1 MKEKLLIIFGTGQQS
16 EIITFYLNK
25 LSRKIY
31 AYCVDDKF
39 YKKNNFKGKK
49 IITTKELL
57 KKYKPNDFK
66 LHIAL
71 SYKKL
76 NQLRY
81 EKYKFFKDRGY
92 TFESIVSNTNLNKSE
107 FKLGENTVV
116 LDSYIQPHAKIG
128 NNTFIWSG
136 STIGHHSSI
145 GNNCWISSGS
155 TIGGNC
161 KIRDFSFLG
170 LNSTIGHFV
179 NIGKKCF
186 VGSSAHVT
194 KSVTSNSVVV
204 QNDSKKIYFDP
215 VKFLEI
221 KNFK

>member
-1 MKEKLLIIFGTGQQS
+1 MS
-16 EIITFYLNK
+16 
-25 LSRKIY
+25 
-31 AYCVDDKF
+31 
-39 YKKNNFKGKK
+39 
-49 IITTKELL
+49 
-57 KKYKPNDFK
+57 
-66 LHIAL
+66 
-71 SYKKL
+71 
-76 NQLRY
+76 
-81 EKYKFFKDRGY
+81 
-92 TFESIVSNTNLNKSE
+92 KSE
-107 FKLGENTVV
+107 FRLGENAVV
-116 LDSYIQPHAKIG
+116 LDSYIQPYATIG
-128 NNTFIWSG
+128 NNSFIWSG
-136 STIGHHSSI
+136 STVGHHSSI

-204 QNDSKKIYFDP
+204 QNDSKKISFDP

-221 KNFK
+221 NNFK